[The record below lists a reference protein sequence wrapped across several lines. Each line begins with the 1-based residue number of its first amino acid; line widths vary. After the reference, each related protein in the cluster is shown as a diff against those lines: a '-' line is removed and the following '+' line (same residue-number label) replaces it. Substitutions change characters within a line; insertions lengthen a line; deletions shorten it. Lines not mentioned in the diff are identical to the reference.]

1 MRVQRHSPCKVN
13 FLLNI
18 LGKRPDGFHELE
30 TLFFP
35 VPLHDEI
42 TAEESANGIGLTCS
56 NFELPCD
63 ASNLVHRAATKFLEA
78 SGAGAGVRLHL
89 EKRLPLA
96 AGLGG
101 GSANAAVTLL
111 ALNDLFGRPL
121 SFEQLDAV
129 AATLGSDVNFFLQPN
144 PALASGRGEKII
156 PLAPFTA
163 LEGAA
168 LFLIRPGFGVATP
181 WAFRELARF
190 PDALNGRPG
199 RAAELA
205 ELFRSGDLTAAGRAL
220 YNSLEAPVLE
230 KYPVL
235 ALYQDF
241 LRKRGA
247 FGTLM
252 SGSGSTT
259 FALFPDVATAQ
270 AAVTP
275 FRAEFGEPGWLQVVA
290 L

>member
-1 MRVQRHSPCKVN
+1 MRVQRSSPCKVN
-13 FLLNI
+13 LLLNI

-42 TAEESANGIGLTCS
+42 IAEAVPDGLVLTCS
-56 NFELPCD
+56 NPALPCD
-63 ASNLVHRAATKFLEA
+63 GTNLVHRAAAKFLEA
-78 SGAGAGVRLHL
+78 AAIGSGVRLHL

-96 AGLGG
+96 AGLGA

-111 ALNDLFGRPL
+111 ALNEVFGQPL
-121 SFEQLDAV
+121 TLARLDAL

-144 PALASGRGEKII
+144 PALAGGRGERIT
-156 PLAPFTA
+156 PLEPFPMLRGCA
-163 LEGAA
+163 MF
-168 LFLIRPGFGVATP
+168 LFHPGFGVATP

-190 PDALNGRPG
+190 PEALNGRAG
-199 RAAELA
+199 RAAEVA
-205 ELFRSGDLTAAGRAL
+205 EVFRQGDRLAAGAAL
-220 YNSLEAPVLE
+220 YNSLEAPVLG
-230 KYPVL
+230 KYPIL
-235 ALYQDF
+235 RLYQEF
-241 LRKRGA
+241 LRAHGA

-259 FALFPDVATAQ
+259 FALFPDTASAE
-270 AAVTP
+270 AAVKP
-275 FRAEFGEPGWLQVVA
+275 FRAKFGETGWLQVVP